1 MIRNV
6 SYFTGQ
12 LWINLTR
19 NFLMSAAAMS
29 TAVIS
34 LLTLGFFLIMIFN
47 MNKISREITSQ
58 LEIRAFVKKDV
69 TNVRVNGLIKAVRA
83 LPQVKSI
90 EYVPPEKAIKKL
102 EETLQLRLITNPRD
116 NPLPPALVIRVSEP
130 RHIRA
135 VAEQVGRME
144 GVEDLKYGETV
155 IQKVMAVSMA
165 LKFMGFVLTV
175 LMGIGTLFT
184 IINTIRLTVIARSA
198 EIRTMQLVGA
208 TSWFI
213 RWPFLMEG
221 IVFGM
226 AGALVS
232 AIVLSGGY
240 SFINV
245 RISQALPFLLPLV
258 ERAEMTKILFVLL
271 CLCGGL
277 MGLAGS
283 YVSVTKFLEEDV

>member
-1 MIRNV
+1 MIRNL

-12 LWINLTR
+12 VWINLTR

-34 LLTLGFFLIMIFN
+34 LLTLGFFLIMVFN
-47 MNKISREITSQ
+47 MNKLSREITSQ
-58 LEIRAFVKKDV
+58 LEIRAFMKKDV
-69 TNVRVNGLIKAVRA
+69 TNVQVNSLIKAVQA

-102 EETLQLRLITNPRD
+102 EKDLQMKLINNPRD

-130 RHIRA
+130 RHIRT
-135 VAEQVGRME
+135 VAEQVGRMQ
-144 GVEDLKYGETV
+144 GVEDLKYGESV
-155 IQKVMAVSMA
+155 IQKVLAVSIA
-165 LKFMGFVLTV
+165 LKFLGFFLTA

-184 IINTIRLTVIARSA
+184 IINTIRLTVIARRD

-213 RWPFLMEG
+213 RWPFLLEG
-221 IVFGM
+221 IVFGLV
-226 AGALVS
+226 GALVS
-232 AIVLSGGY
+232 AVVLSGGY
-240 SFINV
+240 SFMSLRV
-245 RISQALPFLLPLV
+245 GEALPFLLPLV
-258 ERAEMTKILFVLL
+258 ERAEMTKILFALL

-283 YVSVTKFLEEDV
+283 FVSVTRFLEEDV